1 MRARIAFQTAL
12 GLAALVSAG
21 CKTTPK
27 ERLEGKWV
35 GERVDNFG
43 ASQAQRA
50 LGWATGMSFEFK
62 GSRVTVSIP
71 AESPRQGTY
80 QITSA
85 SGDQLVVSFLRA
97 QGVKDEV
104 TFHVEGADRMRWMVG
119 DGRSIVLRKVVD

>member
-12 GLAALVSAG
+12 ALTAFVSAG

-27 ERLEGKWV
+27 DRLEGKWV

-50 LGWATGMSFEFK
+50 LGWASGMSFEFK
-62 GSRVTVSIP
+62 GSRVTVSVP

-80 QITSA
+80 EITQA
-85 SGDQLVVSFLRA
+85 TEDQMVVTFLRA
-97 QGVKDEV
+97 HGVKDAV
-104 TFHVEGADRMRWMVG
+104 TFQLEAPDRLRWMVG